1 LVQEVL
7 AQQVMVLVA
16 QAVQIPYLVQSHL
29 QAAAAVRVE
38 VHLLARVVLVV
49 QVVARHI

>member
-7 AQQVMVLVA
+7 AQQVMVLAA
-16 QAVQIPYLVQSHL
+16 QTVQIPYLVQSHL
-29 QAAAAVRVE
+29 QVVVVGLVE
-38 VHLLARVVLVV
+38 VHLLAMVVLAV